1 MGVKIIGLNMLNPR
15 WHGISKPTMYFLD
28 TGFEHCSSGGS
39 DDGNISWEEFEELE
53 KCPRR
58 MIGKCLKGGR
68 WGGCVSY
75 WDTVITSKR
84 WVGKW
89 REDIVDVIVYDDAPS
104 GTGPRKR
111 AE

>member
-1 MGVKIIGLNMLNPR
+1 MAPVPSQG
-15 WHGISKPTMYFLD
+15 YFGPARVVFALLD
-28 TGFEHCSSGGS
+28 GS